1 MLGYAETT
9 PLYATIAD
17 APQLVLT
24 TPDRVSAPRGK
35 SVNINVAVARMD
47 DGAEPLEIAAKP
59 SAGIV
64 VEPASVAP
72 GATQADVQIIN
83 SGEKATNLTLVGKIG
98 EKIITSYP

>member
-1 MLGYAETT
+1 MPLSMKRVRIISGKSGRMCWDMLRH
-9 PLYATIAD
+9 ATIAD

-35 SVNINVAVARMD
+35 SVKIKVVVARMD

-83 SGEKATNLTLVGKIG
+83 SGERLRI
-98 EKIITSYP
+98 